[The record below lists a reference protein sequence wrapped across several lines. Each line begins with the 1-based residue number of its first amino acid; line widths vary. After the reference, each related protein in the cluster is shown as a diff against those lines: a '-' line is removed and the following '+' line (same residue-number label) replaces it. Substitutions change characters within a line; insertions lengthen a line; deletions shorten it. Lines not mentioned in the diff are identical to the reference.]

1 MFQITI
7 SVITGITMASW
18 IQKKSQ
24 MINRHRDYVPL
35 LLHFHGYIPFQSVCL
50 CVCVCGRISR
60 PFFNRFSSVIHG
72 WTRLH
77 PGQGTVLTIL
87 SIIQGGTKKT
97 PLKSRDYCFFVRQR
111 TATKFYTVIVR
122 KIINHMLKFQGD
134 RVKTHVSVAIFV
146 KATLF
151 VKVQSE
157 R

>member
-1 MFQITI
+1 MGIGIMFLYYSI
-7 SVITGITMASW
+7 SMVIS
-18 IQKKSQ
+18 
-24 MINRHRDYVPL
+24 
-35 LLHFHGYIPFQSVCL
+35 PFSLCVCVSVCL
-50 CVCVCGRISR
+50 CVCNRISR
-60 PFFNRFSSVIHG
+60 PFFNRFSNVIHG

-122 KIINHMLKFQGD
+122 EIINHMLKFQGD
-134 RVKTHVSVAIFV
+134 RVKTHVFVAIFV

-151 VKVQSE
+151 VKVQS
-157 R
+157 

>member
-1 MFQITI
+1 MFLYYSI
-7 SVITGITMASW
+7 SMVIS
-18 IQKKSQ
+18 
-24 MINRHRDYVPL
+24 
-35 LLHFHGYIPFQSVCL
+35 PFSLCVCVSVCL
-50 CVCVCGRISR
+50 CVCNRISR

-122 KIINHMLKFQGD
+122 KIINHMSKFQGD
-134 RVKTHVSVAIFV
+134 RKKTHVLVAIFV

>member
-1 MFQITI
+1 MTEGMHILSITI
-7 SVITGITMASW
+7 YVKTGIIRASCIW
-18 IQKKSQ
+18 KKPQ
-24 MINRHRDYVPL
+24 MIDRHWDNVPL
-35 LLHFHGYIPFQSVCL
+35 LLYCHGYIPFQSVCL
-50 CVCVCGRISR
+50 CVCLSMCVCNRISR

-122 KIINHMLKFQGD
+122 KIINRMLKF
-134 RVKTHVSVAIFV
+134 
-146 KATLF
+146 
-151 VKVQSE
+151 
-157 R
+157 

>member
-1 MFQITI
+1 M
-7 SVITGITMASW
+7 
-18 IQKKSQ
+18 
-24 MINRHRDYVPL
+24 
-35 LLHFHGYIPFQSVCL
+35 
-50 CVCVCGRISR
+50 
-60 PFFNRFSSVIHG
+60 IHG

-122 KIINHMLKFQGD
+122 EVNNHMLKFQGD
-134 RVKTHVSVAIFV
+134 RVKTHVLVAIFV

-151 VKVQSE
+151 VKVQS
-157 R
+157 